1 MKKTGVKKLEKNKN
15 DAKNA
20 RDALNEAQNELISSY
35 GEGVKTVIDTA
46 FTIAPI
52 FSGGVP
58 NSIISRLASGLK
70 FDKNDQSVDSL
81 VDKITAV
88 LSKNQKLQN
97 DYITKSQ
104 QLSNV
109 LLEEAI
115 NKNLLQLKRLLPPI
129 QEQLERINT
138 EIQEIL
144 EKMKVAQ
151 TVNSGKETE
160 SVQTPIVPEG
170 FTQVLIDVAA
180 SQIDKESNSQSSA
193 SNSTYGA
200 SLWFAGYSGKKET
213 TSSIYAELCQS
224 QNTSV
229 RVGMNVA
236 KVGIERE
243 WFNPGIFVLTK
254 DMFNVSTSRVSPIK
268 DYSEITEERLQD
280 MSRSHILPCYPVAML
295 VAKDISIQVA
305 TSDQLS
311 NTFSATMEEHF
322 SHGGG
327 FLLFSGAKSSSSSFG
342 SSGIHT
348 SSTDKSFNIKITT
361 PQIIGYY
368 LQATPADKSTIID
381 EISDDEMA
389 AGFVTISKFVEDY
402 KKLLQAMNKNNT
414 EQQN

>member
-1 MKKTGVKKLEKNKN
+1 M
-15 DAKNA
+15 
-20 RDALNEAQNELISSY
+20 SS
-35 GEGVKTVIDTA
+35 
-46 FTIAPI
+46 
-52 FSGGVP
+52 S
-58 NSIISRLASGLK
+58 
-70 FDKNDQSVDSL
+70 
-81 VDKITAV
+81 
-88 LSKNQKLQN
+88 
-97 DYITKSQ
+97 
-104 QLSNV
+104 
-109 LLEEAI
+109 
-115 NKNLLQLKRLLPPI
+115 KRLS
-129 QEQLERINT
+129 T
-138 EIQEIL
+138 
-144 EKMKVAQ
+144 KV
-151 TVNSGKETE
+151 TSS
-160 SVQTPIVPEG
+160 SVFPLTI
-170 FTQVLIDVAA
+170 
-180 SQIDKESNSQSSA
+180 
-193 SNSTYGA
+193 YGA

-213 TSSIYAELCQS
+213 NSSTFAELCHS

-254 DMFNVSTSRVSPIK
+254 DMFIK
-268 DYSEITEERLQD
+268 DYSEITEERLSD

-311 NTFSATMEEHF
+311 NTFSATMEEHV

-368 LQATPADKSTIID
+368 LQATPADKSTIMD